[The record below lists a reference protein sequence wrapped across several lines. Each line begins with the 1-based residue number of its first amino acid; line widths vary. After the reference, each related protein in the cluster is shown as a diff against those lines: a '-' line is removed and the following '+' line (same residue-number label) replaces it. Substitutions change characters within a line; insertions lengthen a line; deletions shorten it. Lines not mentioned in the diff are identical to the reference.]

1 MDNGKKPKRKK
12 THQTFAKLFV
22 LLMIAAIL
30 AMNSLFIH
38 EVYKDRQYLKNDVLQ
53 GDVTQK
59 IDGKIKTAKQF
70 YAGRS
75 HNNIKIHVSGLKK
88 WIYFTGVE
96 DEEKEVLQKG
106 NNISVST
113 YPRRP
118 DTPLID
124 NEYYKNSILFS
135 LGYSVNGQEI
145 ISDEDKINEKLSGNT
160 MFIALLAVVELLL
173 LVTFFALYKTYFS
186 NRKSNV

>member
-1 MDNGKKPKRKK
+1 M
-12 THQTFAKLFV
+12 HQTFAKLFV

-88 WIYFTGVE
+88 WIYFTGVG
-96 DEEKEVLQKG
+96 DEEKEVLQEG
-106 NNISVST
+106 NNISVRA

-135 LGYSVNGQEI
+135 LGYSLNGQEI

-160 MFIALLAVVELLL
+160 MFITLLAVVELLL